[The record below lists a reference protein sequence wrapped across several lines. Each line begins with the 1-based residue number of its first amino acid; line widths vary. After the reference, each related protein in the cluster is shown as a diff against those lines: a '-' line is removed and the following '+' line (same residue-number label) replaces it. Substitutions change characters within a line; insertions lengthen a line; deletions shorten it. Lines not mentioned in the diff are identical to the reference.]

1 LVQSAAFSLFFMLEE
16 EELSLDAFSLRII
29 FITSDDDVARFR
41 ADVWCQGH
49 PA

>member
-1 LVQSAAFSLFFMLEE
+1 MLEE

-29 FITSDDDVARFR
+29 FITSDDDVVARFR